1 MFILSGEQEVYIN
14 FYSFNFFLIIV
25 KIIFK
30 YNDTHLLYFNH
41 YLKKSMHGNT
51 SIRYECRVLDSI
63 LSVDSAPETCP
74 GVLYCHL
81 SLTGRSR
88 TSMWTSNR
96 FPENTNAL
104 VYREFIC
111 FPFTCM
117 YLCNG
122 LRCPAEHHFCLS
134 ASFLPGTSR
143 QMKKSLAIFSYL
155 DIDSNR
161 FTLNGGEGNTLVS
174 TRQIETTTHSIM
186 CLFRAFG
193 PH

>member
-1 MFILSGEQEVYIN
+1 M
-14 FYSFNFFLIIV
+14 
-25 KIIFK
+25 
-30 YNDTHLLYFNH
+30 THLLYLNH

-63 LSVDSAPETCP
+63 PSVDCAPETCP

-143 QMKKSLAIFSYL
+143 QTKKSLAIFSYL

-161 FTLNGGEGNTLVS
+161 FTCSIEGQAIICKSSLLNSSFNSKCIFWKTCW
-174 TRQIETTTHSIM
+174 M
-186 CLFRAFG
+186 LFRTGLKRMNSVSLLAR
-193 PH
+193 